1 MEYDI
6 GQEIELIHDN
16 KTIKLKIE
24 EDNSFNCKKCFFGR
38 NKGRNCVR
46 HLYSNMAEAFCSSV
60 TRRDKNNV
68 IYKQI
73 K

>member
-24 EDNSFNCKKCFFGR
+24 EDNSLNCEKCFFSSI
-38 NKGRNCVR
+38 KGYRCVR
-46 HLYSNMAEAFCSSV
+46 HLYKNMCDAYCSS
-60 TRRDKNNV
+60 TIRNDKKSI